1 MCASLKGAKVFS
13 KTFCAHRWHI
23 VLILQLEFWAPRG
36 AAACACLRLEIC
48 GGRRVLL
55 FRVALWPCCVARAA
69 RFRCCFLRSKTG
81 RALCPRC
88 PSLSARASA
97 ARCAP
102 CARLGRPLPWASVAF
117 SPSCACPAASAS
129 ARLCV
134 SVSAVRVVL
143 FRLARPPLAVAFC
156 FLRRVCRCPSCLL
169 LRFLRPRPPALRFC
183 VCSCAPLLCPF
194 ARLLPSLGLCFVFVF
209 FPSCP
214 PSCFCVCVSSCS
226 SPSLLPPSLFLSGSC
241 PPLSFAF
248 AFCVVLWPAGCGA
261 GLAVWGPGF
270 GFSGSKGLAR
280 AGRSPL
286 LFPC

>member
-1 MCASLKGAKVFS
+1 M
-13 KTFCAHRWHI
+13 
-23 VLILQLEFWAPRG
+23 
-36 AAACACLRLEIC
+36 RLEIC

-102 CARLGRPLPWASVAF
+102 CARLGRPLPWGSVAF
-117 SPSCACPAASAS
+117 SPSCACSAASAS

-156 FLRRVCRCPSCLL
+156 FLRRVRRCPSCLL

-209 FPSCP
+209 FLLALRPASAFACLRVRRRRSCP
-214 PSCFCVCVSSCS
+214 RRSFFPVPVRP
-226 SPSLLPPSLFLSGSC
+226 SPSLSLSASCSGPRGVGLGWGFGVRGLGFRVLRGWRGPVALPSY
-241 PPLSFAF
+241 SFADF
-248 AFCVVLWPAGCGA
+248 
-261 GLAVWGPGF
+261 
-270 GFSGSKGLAR
+270 
-280 AGRSPL
+280 
-286 LFPC
+286 